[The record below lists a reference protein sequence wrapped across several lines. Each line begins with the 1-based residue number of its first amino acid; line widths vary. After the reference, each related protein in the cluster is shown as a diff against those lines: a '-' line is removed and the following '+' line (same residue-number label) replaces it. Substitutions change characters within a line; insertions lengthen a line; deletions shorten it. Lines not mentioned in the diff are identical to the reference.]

1 MATGKI
7 NTKNIPYWN
16 NLPLHKRQESLRDTA
31 RMKDPRDRMARLCSI
46 AADYQNRVDFGQLQ
60 RELSQLR
67 TMVEQQNVTI
77 KARQSELDAQKA
89 HLKWVTQERDAALAA
104 LKVIK
109 HQLLNTLIDTSVAMT
124 PVQSTIKITSSS

>member
-1 MATGKI
+1 
-7 NTKNIPYWN
+7 
-16 NLPLHKRQESLRDTA
+16 
-31 RMKDPRDRMARLCSI
+31 
-46 AADYQNRVDFGQLQ
+46 
-60 RELSQLR
+60 
-67 TMVEQQNVTI
+67 MVEQQNVTI